1 MSKMMWPQPHDW
13 SPKTQPPIHNSS
25 VNNQRYQNA
34 NQGSSNI
41 VPYAIVIGA
50 ALLVCLLI
58 PLCVW
63 LDSCRTNHNAEMEQA
78 SGDLEQGKVTRQV
91 SLDRVKLVRIL
102 LQQTSRK
109 RPNHE
114 WVFSN
119 RFLHISCQVLKEEHF
134 AKDLQ
139 SQSKSVV
146 NDTLHGGGV
155 MVLPGGRH
163 SVSNLCAICI
173 SQFQVGET
181 LVWSS
186 NPSCEH
192 VFHATCMHLWCQKH
206 SLCPCCRQEFLIAVS
221 EGSDTDDDKVSATS
235 V

>member
-1 MSKMMWPQPHDW
+1 MMWPQPHDW

-50 ALLVCLLI
+50 TLLVCLLI

-63 LDSCRTNHNAEMEQA
+63 LDSCRTNHDAEMEQA

-91 SLDRVKLVRIL
+91 SLDRVKLV
-102 LQQTSRK
+102 
-109 RPNHE
+109 
-114 WVFSN
+114 
-119 RFLHISCQVLKEEHF
+119 LKEEHF
-134 AKDLQ
+134 AKDLL

-192 VFHATCMHLWCQKH
+192 VFHATCMQLWCQKH

>member
-1 MSKMMWPQPHDW
+1 MMWPQPHDW

-50 ALLVCLLI
+50 TLLVCLLI

-91 SLDRVKLVRIL
+91 SLDRVKLV
-102 LQQTSRK
+102 
-109 RPNHE
+109 
-114 WVFSN
+114 
-119 RFLHISCQVLKEEHF
+119 LKEEHF
-134 AKDLQ
+134 AKDLL

>member
-1 MSKMMWPQPHDW
+1 MMWPQPHDW

-34 NQGSSNI
+34 NQGSSNN

-50 ALLVCLLI
+50 TLLVCLLI

-63 LDSCRTNHNAEMEQA
+63 LDSCRTNHDAEMEQA

-91 SLDRVKLVRIL
+91 SLDRVKL
-102 LQQTSRK
+102 
-109 RPNHE
+109 
-114 WVFSN
+114 
-119 RFLHISCQVLKEEHF
+119 VLKEEHF

-192 VFHATCMHLWCQKH
+192 VFHATCMQLWCQKH

>member
-50 ALLVCLLI
+50 TLLVCLLI

-63 LDSCRTNHNAEMEQA
+63 LDSCRTNHDAEMEQA

-91 SLDRVKLVRIL
+91 SLDRVKLV
-102 LQQTSRK
+102 
-109 RPNHE
+109 
-114 WVFSN
+114 
-119 RFLHISCQVLKEEHF
+119 LKEEHF
-134 AKDLQ
+134 AKDLL

-192 VFHATCMHLWCQKH
+192 VFHATCMQLWCQKH

>member
-1 MSKMMWPQPHDW
+1 MMWPQPHDW

-91 SLDRVKLVRIL
+91 SLDRVKL
-102 LQQTSRK
+102 
-109 RPNHE
+109 
-114 WVFSN
+114 
-119 RFLHISCQVLKEEHF
+119 VLKEEHF

>member
-34 NQGSSNI
+34 NQGSSNN

-50 ALLVCLLI
+50 TLLVCLLI

-63 LDSCRTNHNAEMEQA
+63 LDSCRTNHDAEMEQA

-91 SLDRVKLVRIL
+91 SLDRVKLV
-102 LQQTSRK
+102 
-109 RPNHE
+109 
-114 WVFSN
+114 
-119 RFLHISCQVLKEEHF
+119 LKEEHF
-134 AKDLQ
+134 AKDLL

-192 VFHATCMHLWCQKH
+192 VFHATCMQLWCQKH

-221 EGSDTDDDKVSATS
+221 EGSDTDDNKVSATS

>member
-1 MSKMMWPQPHDW
+1 MMWPQPHDW

-50 ALLVCLLI
+50 TLLVCLLI

-63 LDSCRTNHNAEMEQA
+63 LDSCRTNHDAEMEQA

-91 SLDRVKLVRIL
+91 SLDRVKLV
-102 LQQTSRK
+102 
-109 RPNHE
+109 
-114 WVFSN
+114 
-119 RFLHISCQVLKEEHF
+119 LKEEHF
-134 AKDLQ
+134 AKDLL

-192 VFHATCMHLWCQKH
+192 VFHATCMQLWCQKH

-221 EGSDTDDDKVSATS
+221 EGSDTDDNKVSATS

>member
-1 MSKMMWPQPHDW
+1 MMWPQPHDW

-50 ALLVCLLI
+50 TLLVCLLI

-63 LDSCRTNHNAEMEQA
+63 LDSCRTNHDAEMEQA

-91 SLDRVKLVRIL
+91 SLDRVKLV
-102 LQQTSRK
+102 
-109 RPNHE
+109 
-114 WVFSN
+114 
-119 RFLHISCQVLKEEHF
+119 LKEEHF
-134 AKDLQ
+134 AKDLL

>member
-1 MSKMMWPQPHDW
+1 MMWPQPHDW

-91 SLDRVKLVRIL
+91 SLDRVKLV
-102 LQQTSRK
+102 
-109 RPNHE
+109 
-114 WVFSN
+114 
-119 RFLHISCQVLKEEHF
+119 LKEEHF
-134 AKDLQ
+134 AKDLL

-192 VFHATCMHLWCQKH
+192 VFHATCMQLWCQKH

>member
-91 SLDRVKLVRIL
+91 SLDRVKL
-102 LQQTSRK
+102 
-109 RPNHE
+109 
-114 WVFSN
+114 
-119 RFLHISCQVLKEEHF
+119 VLKEEHF

>member
-1 MSKMMWPQPHDW
+1 MMWPQPHDW

-63 LDSCRTNHNAEMEQA
+63 LDSCRTNHDAEMEQA

-91 SLDRVKLVRIL
+91 SLDRVKLV
-102 LQQTSRK
+102 
-109 RPNHE
+109 
-114 WVFSN
+114 
-119 RFLHISCQVLKEEHF
+119 LKEEHF
-134 AKDLQ
+134 AKDLL

-192 VFHATCMHLWCQKH
+192 VFHATCMQLWCQKH

-221 EGSDTDDDKVSATS
+221 EGSDTDDNKVSATS

>member
-1 MSKMMWPQPHDW
+1 MMWPQPHDW

-50 ALLVCLLI
+50 TLLVCLLI

-91 SLDRVKLVRIL
+91 SLDRVKLV
-102 LQQTSRK
+102 
-109 RPNHE
+109 
-114 WVFSN
+114 
-119 RFLHISCQVLKEEHF
+119 LKEEHF
-134 AKDLQ
+134 AKDLL

-192 VFHATCMHLWCQKH
+192 VFHATCMQLWCQKH